1 LKNKL
6 KIGFFLSIKPYAGGM
21 FQYTQSIL
29 DALLSLNNQHFDII
43 IVYQDD
49 RWREILAKRGVQVKK
64 LSSLAFGLL
73 ISDALLFL
81 RTPRSVAKKIN
92 VNMNPLVKDLMSY
105 KCDAWI
111 FSAQESL
118 TYQVPFKTIAAIHD
132 LMHRYEKSFPEA
144 SSLLRYPI
152 RDFRFK
158 NITQNSEII
167 LVDSFL
173 GRDQVI
179 ESYAIPK
186 KKISVLP
193 YVYPQY
199 LKQPYDSGALN
210 QHYKLP
216 KKFIFYP
223 AQFWPHKNHLNLIK
237 ALSIALEKC
246 PEMYLVLTG
255 SKSRNYK
262 NIISLID
269 KLNLKDRVRILGYVP
284 DANMAFLYHHARAMI
299 MPTFF
304 GPTNI
309 PPLEALSCGCPVLVS
324 NVYAMPEQLGKAAL
338 YFDPTSPNSIA
349 DAIKKIWSNDRLHKT
364 YKVRAIQYTKKNDQ
378 SRFNQIFKNILTKL
392 M

>member
-1 LKNKL
+1 
-6 KIGFFLSIKPYAGGM
+6 
-21 FQYTQSIL
+21 
-29 DALLSLNNQHFDII
+29 
-43 IVYQDD
+43 
-49 RWREILAKRGVQVKK
+49 
-64 LSSLAFGLL
+64 
-73 ISDALLFL
+73 
-81 RTPRSVAKKIN
+81 
-92 VNMNPLVKDLMSY
+92 
-105 KCDAWI
+105 
-111 FSAQESL
+111 
-118 TYQVPFKTIAAIHD
+118 
-132 LMHRYEKSFPEA
+132 MHRYEKSFPEA
-144 SSLLRYPI
+144 NSLLRYPI

-158 NITQNSEII
+158 NIAQNSELI

-173 GRDQVI
+173 GGDQVI
-179 ESYAIPK
+179 ESYGVPK
-186 KKISVLP
+186 KNISVLP

-199 LKQPYDSGALN
+199 LKEPYSSNKLN
-210 QHYKLP
+210 QLYKLP

-223 AQFWPHKNHLNLIK
+223 AQFWLHKNHLNLIK
-237 ALSIALEKC
+237 AVSIALKKY
-246 PEMYLVLTG
+246 PDIYLVLTG

-324 NVYAMPEQLGKAAL
+324 NVYAMPKQLGNAAL
-338 YFDPTSPNSIA
+338 YFEPTSPKSIA